1 MGSNDEE
8 TLEIISLEIEKI
20 KGVLAVAENAI
31 PAAKRDM
38 LNFALKDKESLLKRM
53 KNDQEAKHA
62 AAQAEK

>member
-1 MGSNDEE
+1 MGSSDEE

-38 LNFALKDKESLLKRM
+38 LNFALKDKEAMLRKM
-53 KNDQEAKHA
+53 KEDQEAKHA
-62 AAQAEK
+62 AAEAEK